1 AALLVAQAF
10 ALAELV
16 VALWRGDGTARP
28 LLALAAVVAA
38 RAALSAAAT
47 ALAQRTATAVRADLT
62 RRAAQQALALGPAGV
77 QRFGA
82 ARLTALLV
90 QGLPAL
96 DGWFTRYLPAL
107 VPGVL
112 LPPAVLGLLALLD
125 PGSALTV
132 ALTLPLVPVFAVLL
146 GRATQVRAQR
156 RWRAA
161 RTLSAHF
168 LDVVR
173 GLPTL
178 RAHRRAARQVQ
189 AVAETTDAHRRATLG
204 VLRVAFLS
212 STALEL
218 VGTLSVGLV
227 AVTAGMRLAGG
238 TLDLR
243 TALLVILLAPEAYR
257 PLREV
262 GARFHDSADAGAV
275 VDDVDAL
282 LTARPARPAGGAAEG
297 VRLRGVRVLREDGT
311 AVVGAGPGGA
321 GGVDLDVAPGE
332 LVALAGPSGAGK
344 TTLAR
349 VAAGLLVPDAGT
361 VEHPLGAHAVAH
373 LPQRPTAPFA
383 RTVAQAVRAGRE
395 ATDADVA
402 RALAAAPRRRRWL

>member
-1 AALLVAQAF
+1 
-10 ALAELV
+10 
-16 VALWRGDGTARP
+16 
-28 LLALAAVVAA
+28 
-38 RAALSAAAT
+38 
-47 ALAQRTATAVRADLT
+47 
-62 RRAAQQALALGPAGV
+62 
-77 QRFGA
+77 
-82 ARLTALLV
+82 
-90 QGLPAL
+90 
-96 DGWFTRYLPAL
+96 
-107 VPGVL
+107 
-112 LPPAVLGLLALLD
+112 
-125 PGSALTV
+125 
-132 ALTLPLVPVFAVLL
+132 
-146 GRATQVRAQR
+146 
-156 RWRAA
+156 
-161 RTLSAHF
+161 
-168 LDVVR
+168 
-173 GLPTL
+173 
-178 RAHRRAARQVQ
+178 
-189 AVAETTDAHRRATLG
+189 
-204 VLRVAFLS
+204 
-212 STALEL
+212 
-218 VGTLSVGLV
+218 
-227 AVTAGMRLAGG
+227 MRLAGG